1 MTAETIKD
9 RVAVII
15 LAAGKGTRMKSE
27 RAKVLHSVAGKPMI
41 LYIIDVAVR
50 IAGNDV
56 VVVIGTQ
63 AEQVRK
69 LVSAHADVEFVV
81 QASQLGTG
89 HATMC
94 ALPAL
99 GEHVEHVVILCGDV
113 PLITTETLDLLIRT
127 HISHNPMVTILG
139 AEIDDPFGYGR
150 LKQNADGTVERIV
163 EQADATEE
171 EKKIKTVNTGI
182 YCINRKFLKA
192 ALCRIGTDNA
202 QNEMYLTDIV
212 SIAAGEGKKIELM
225 LCRDNS
231 EMYGI
236 NTRDDLER
244 VESIILGNEK
254 P

>member
-9 RVAVII
+9 RVGVII

-41 LYIIDVAVR
+41 LYVIDAAVQA
-50 IAGNDV
+50 AGNDV

-63 AEQVRK
+63 AEEVRK
-69 LVSAHADVEFVV
+69 MVSAHADVEFVV
-81 QASQLGTG
+81 QARQLGTG
-89 HATMC
+89 HAAMC

-99 GEHVEHVVILCGDV
+99 KEHVEHVVVLCGDV
-113 PLITTETLDLLIRT
+113 PLITTETLNRLIRT
-127 HISHNPMVTILG
+127 HISHNPVVTILG

-163 EQADATEE
+163 EQVDATET

-182 YCINRKFLKA
+182 YCINRKFLET

-236 NTRDDLER
+236 NTLDDLKR